1 LIRAARPALPSCTT
15 LPNSPP
21 CEHTLRA
28 PRIGQHWNNSLTAA
42 RRPNGEIRLLL
53 DIHPKMEACRQQLLD
68 RLTLSTPS
76 FAAILAT
83 LFAKADDSFIELI
96 GKNQSWGEHTRQSRD
111 LAIEA
116 RSELTAEA
124 ERITSGLQQSH
135 EAELARRQAA
145 AQAAAD
151 AFARY
156 AQTQQIISSMN
167 RPVNCIT
174 MNMGSG
180 FSNTSCQ

>member
-1 LIRAARPALPSCTT
+1 MNDEVCPISDLPERDWEVGADCYRPTLEQLADGSRATD
-15 LPNSPP
+15 
-21 CEHTLRA
+21 
-28 PRIGQHWNNSLTAA
+28 
-42 RRPNGEIRLLL
+42 GEIRLLL
-53 DIHPKMEACRQQLLD
+53 DVHPRVEACRQQLLD
-68 RLTLSTPS
+68 GLTRSTPS

-83 LFAKADDSFIELI
+83 LYAKADDSFIELI
-96 GKNQSWGEHTRQSRD
+96 RKRQSWGEHTRQARD
-111 LAIEA
+111 LAIQG

-135 EAELARRQAA
+135 EAELARREAA

-156 AQTQQIISSMN
+156 AQTQQIINSMN

-174 MNMGSG
+174 MSMGSG

>member
-1 LIRAARPALPSCTT
+1 
-15 LPNSPP
+15 
-21 CEHTLRA
+21 
-28 PRIGQHWNNSLTAA
+28 
-42 RRPNGEIRLLL
+42 
-53 DIHPKMEACRQQLLD
+53 M
-68 RLTLSTPS
+68 ST
-76 FAAILAT
+76 
-83 LFAKADDSFIELI
+83 
-96 GKNQSWGEHTRQSRD
+96 QD
-111 LAIEA
+111 LAIQG

-135 EAELARRQAA
+135 EAELARREAA

-156 AQTQQIISSMN
+156 AQTQQIINSMN

-174 MNMGSG
+174 MSMGSG